1 MVAPGISIV
10 PCVGLDEKSANQIG
24 DIKSII
30 LLKIASLKDRSNLP
44 LLSTPKIAEFS
55 GCMDSEIV
63 RPPDFFSL
71 ILNQLVL
78 PTISLVSL
86 RCGS

>member
-10 PCVGLDEKSANQIG
+10 PCFGLDEKSANPIG

-44 LLSTPKIAEFS
+44 LLSMPKIS
-55 GCMDSEIV
+55 
-63 RPPDFFSL
+63 
-71 ILNQLVL
+71 
-78 PTISLVSL
+78 
-86 RCGS
+86 